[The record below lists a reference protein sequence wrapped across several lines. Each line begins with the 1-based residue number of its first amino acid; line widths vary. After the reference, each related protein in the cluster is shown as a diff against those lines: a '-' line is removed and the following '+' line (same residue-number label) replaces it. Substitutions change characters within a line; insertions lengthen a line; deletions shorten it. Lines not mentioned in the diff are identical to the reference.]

1 MISIIIPAHN
11 ERDNLSFLFS
21 DFGLIADKDSYE
33 IIVALS
39 PTNGDNSEKLQT
51 GNQTQI
57 VQCEKLGRA
66 VQMNEAARLA
76 RGNVLAFLHADVK
89 PPRSFLDDIEK
100 TIEEGYDA
108 GFFSYKFD
116 KDNFLLRINASFTSK
131 DGIFTGGGD
140 QCLFIKKSI
149 FEKLNGFDDQQLLME
164 DFELFGRMKKN
175 KLRYKIIKND
185 LIVSARK
192 YQNNSYIR
200 VNFSNLLLVILFKM
214 GYPAIKLKSLYK
226 KLIRGPYN
234 NRN

>member
-11 ERDNLSFLFS
+11 ERENLSFLLGELS
-21 DFGLIADKDSYE
+21 LVAAKDSYE
-33 IIVALS
+33 IIIALS
-39 PTNGDNSEKLQT
+39 PNNRDNSEKLQT
-51 GNQTQI
+51 CNQTQI
-57 VQCEKLGRA
+57 VQCKKLGRA

-76 RGNVLAFLHADVK
+76 KGNVLAFLHADVK
-89 PPRSFLDDIEK
+89 PPRSFLGDIEK
-100 TIEEGYDA
+100 TIEDGYDA

-149 FEKLNGFDDQQLLME
+149 FEKLNGFDDRQVLME

-192 YQNNSYIR
+192 YQNNSYVR

-214 GYPAIKLKSLYK
+214 GYPAIKLKSLHK
-226 KLIRGPYN
+226 RLIKGPYN
-234 NRN
+234 NQN